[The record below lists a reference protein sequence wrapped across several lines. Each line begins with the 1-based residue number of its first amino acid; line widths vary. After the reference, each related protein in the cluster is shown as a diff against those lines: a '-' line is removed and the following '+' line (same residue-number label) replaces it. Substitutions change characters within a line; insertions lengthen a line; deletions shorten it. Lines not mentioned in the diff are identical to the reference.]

1 MLALPID
8 RHIVIGIDAV
18 FCEKIAQGV
27 FRRRALA
34 RRHDGLALQVGHGVH
49 ALAVFHDVEN
59 AERVDRQHLDLAL
72 RLIVEHGGEV
82 RGHAGHVELALE
94 ECGRHFVRRTGKGK
108 GISIASRFAA
118 FAVLH
123 QLHKAHGRR
132 ALERGD
138 GVARRGK
145 LLLLGLL
152 LVLRVVRR
160 LIRLLPAGGERED
173 ERKRQA
179 QGQEMFEV
187 LFHWFSSFPML
198 PSGA

>member
-1 MLALPID
+1 M
-8 RHIVIGIDAV
+8 IGINAV
-18 FCEKIAQGV
+18 FREKIAQGV

-34 RRHDGLALQVGHGVH
+34 RRHDGLALEVGDGLH

-94 ECGRHFVRRTGKGK
+94 ERGRHFVRRTSKGK
-108 GISIASRFAA
+108 GIFIASRFAIL
-118 FAVLH
+118 AVLH
-123 QLHKAHGRR
+123 QLHKAHGGRP
-132 ALERGD
+132 LERGD

-152 LVLRVVRR
+152 LVLRVGLVRF
-160 LIRLLPAGGERED
+160 LPAGSERED

-179 QGQEMFEV
+179 QGKNAIPI
-187 LFHWFSSFPML
+187 LFHLISSFPIL
-198 PSGA
+198 SSGA

>member
-1 MLALPID
+1 M
-8 RHIVIGIDAV
+8 IGIDAV
-18 FCEKIAQGV
+18 FREKIAQGV

-34 RRHDGLALQVGHGVH
+34 RRHDGLTLQVGHGFH
-49 ALAVFHDVEN
+49 ALAVFHDVED

-94 ECGRHFVRRTGKGK
+94 ERGRHFVRRTSKGK
-108 GISIASRFAA
+108 GIFIASRFAA

-138 GVARRGK
+138 GVARRGE

-152 LVLRVVRR
+152 VVLRVVRR
-160 LIRLLPAGGERED
+160 FIRLLPAGGERED
-173 ERKRQA
+173 ERNRQA